1 MTAPGLTPVHLT
13 PQADG
18 SAVDDAT
25 VLAAWAIV
33 RAAALRTSALVVPVT
48 AGDRAGAVRVDL
60 DAASTG
66 DDLRAVCAAGIAAP
80 DTAAPA
86 APLDDITVVL
96 TPERPPQVA
105 LRYRTPGADPVQVTL
120 LAGLLA
126 RTAERLSR
134 VPSAP
139 LAELRRLTGD
149 QPQPPA
155 AWRHAAEAPTAA
167 EPPPERH
174 RVIRERALREPH
186 RTAVIHGAQRL
197 TYGELDQRANQL
209 ANLLVAH
216 GVGPDIPVAVCLPAG
231 LDLVV
236 SMLAVLKAG
245 GCYLPMDPG
254 NPAAR
259 TAFLLDDAAVRVVL
273 AGDGVPITT
282 DQPRPVIRLDTPAGR
297 ELIAGY
303 PQDPPAEPADP
314 RRLGYILYTSGSTG
328 EPKGVAVPED
338 AVGRLLR
345 TVGRYVSL
353 EPGDAAL
360 FSSSPAFDI
369 STVEIFLPL
378 LSGAQVVVADRDQ
391 TRTPKEVVRLIDQ
404 HRVRLAQATPSAWRP
419 LTDALAAGG
428 RREWLQAITAG
439 EPLTPDLAG
448 RLLAVAGR
456 VLNGYG
462 PTETTIYSTIATIT
476 TLDEVTVGEPVD
488 GTTLYVVDEHDRP
501 VPAGVPGEL
510 LIGGRSVARG
520 YLNRPQLTAERFV
533 PDTWQETGGA
543 DPAEPATVYRTGDLA
558 WWAPDGRLRVL
569 GRIDTQVKV
578 RGYRIEPGEVEARLD
593 SHPDITA
600 SVVRAREFGPG
611 DTRLVAYLVTAGD
624 RPLTLGELRDW
635 CAATLP
641 DYLIPTVCVT
651 LPRLPLNG
659 SGKLDDPALPD
670 AAAIL
675 AGQAAEPRCDEAR
688 RAGPRTAAERA
699 VARIWQRALW
709 ADDLDVHDDFFDLG
723 GDSLLA
729 TQVTQEL
736 EREFVLDVPIQAIF
750 RYPTVAELAAA
761 LVKART
767 TGRVDVSAAPYSA
780 TAPAGAAG
788 ARTEQAPANG

>member
-1 MTAPGLTPVHLT
+1 VAPV
-13 PQADG
+13 
-18 SAVDDAT
+18 
-25 VLAAWAIV
+25 
-33 RAAALRTSALVVPVT
+33 
-48 AGDRAGAVRVDL
+48 
-60 DAASTG
+60 
-66 DDLRAVCAAGIAAP
+66 
-80 DTAAPA
+80 
-86 APLDDITVVL
+86 APLDEITVVL
-96 TPERPPQVA
+96 TPQRPPHVA
-105 LRYRTPGADPVQVTL
+105 LRYRSPAADSVQVTL

-134 VPSAP
+134 APSTP

-155 AWRHAAEAPTAA
+155 AWRHAAERATAA

-174 RVIRERALREPH
+174 RVIRDWALREPH
-186 RTAVIHGAQRL
+186 RTAVICGAQRL

-209 ANLLVAH
+209 ANLLVTH
-216 GVGPDIPVAVCLPAG
+216 GVGPDVPVAVCLPAG

-245 GCYLPMDPG
+245 GCYLPLDPG

-259 TAFLLDDAAVRVVL
+259 IAFLLDDAAVPVVL
-273 AGDGVPITT
+273 ADDGVPIAA
-282 DQPRPVIRLDTPAGR
+282 DQRRAVIRLDTPAGR

-303 PQDPPAEPADP
+303 PQNPPPDPADP
-314 RRLGYILYTSGSTG
+314 RRLGYVLYTSGSTG
-328 EPKGVAVPED
+328 EPKGVTVPEH
-338 AVGRLLR
+338 AVSRLLR
-345 TVGRYVSL
+345 TVGCYVSL
-353 EPGDAAL
+353 RPGDAAL

-378 LSGAQVVVADRDQ
+378 LSGAHVVVADRDQ
-391 TRTPKEVVRLIDQ
+391 ARTPNELVRLIDR
-404 HRVRLAQATPSAWRP
+404 HHVRLVQATPSAWRP
-419 LTDALAAGG
+419 LSDALAVGG
-428 RREWLQAITAG
+428 RREWLQAATAG

-456 VLNGYG
+456 VFNGYG

-476 TLDEVTVGEPVD
+476 TPDEVTVGEPVD
-488 GTTLYVVDEHDRP
+488 GTALYVVDEHDRP

-510 LIGGRSVARG
+510 LIGGRNVARG
-520 YLNRPQLTAERFV
+520 YLNRPKLTAERFV
-533 PDTWQETGGA
+533 ADTWRETGRA

-624 RPLTLGELRDW
+624 RPLTLGDLRDW
-635 CAATLP
+635 CAETLP
-641 DYLIPTVCVT
+641 DYLIPTVCLT

-659 SGKLDDPALPD
+659 SGKLDERALPD
-670 AAAIL
+670 AGGIL
-675 AGQAAEPRCDEAR
+675 AR
-688 RAGPRTAAERA
+688 RAVEPGRDDTDRTGPRTAAERA
-699 VARIWQRALW
+699 VARIWRRALW

-750 RYPTVAELAAA
+750 RFPTVAELAAA

-767 TGRVDVSAAPYSA
+767 TGQVDVTALPGSA
-780 TAPAGAAG
+780 TAPAGSAG
-788 ARTEQAPANG
+788 PRTEEAPGNG